1 MKEIYFEYNPF
12 TLEFI
17 VKEDGEKFDSE
28 SQIYEYINGKKRLQ
42 FWLDKLIP
50 ILYENINDNFNLTF
64 KGTVLDYE
72 DLQLEVDHF
81 NKTNKTNINLIYKE
95 VRSVDD
101 RLKELKNIFQY
112 MIDTAPFEELK
123 EKKVIEQFNDAI
135 GKEFEL
141 AVIATMSSG
150 KSTLLNSFL
159 GKELMPSKNQA
170 CTATIAR
177 IKDVDGMNGTSVI
190 CLDANENIVI
200 DEVSNVTVKDM
211 REFND
216 NEKVS
221 YIDIKTD
228 IPFVS
233 SHNLELVLLD
243 TPGPN
248 NSRDERHKEKT
259 YKVINESDPL
269 VLYVL
274 NATQLST
281 NDDNLLLSSVSKA
294 MEKAGK
300 QAKDRF
306 LFVVNKLDAFD
317 LEAGD
322 SIEKAYG
329 DVVSYLKS
337 HKIENPNIYLVSAH
351 TALITRLIKNNYGIS
366 RKQKGDFETIKSLFE
381 EFDELHLSKYA
392 ALSKSGHDKIN
403 TMLKNAED
411 ELDTL
416 LIHSGIPA
424 VEIAINDYLEKYA
437 MSEKIAKGVTTF
449 IGYIK
454 EINMENNI
462 ADALAGNEAKLKQ
475 FNDRIAYVSK
485 QIADGN
491 RGKEYKKRIEELG
504 ISKEI
509 SDELNRIVSVFGDR
523 LYEATN
529 YAVQVVSG
537 KKLPP
542 LAKAAAALPAIPAA
556 LAFAPLAAVGAAL
569 GIGGIF
575 GALAGNNDPYIVS
588 KSKGEEY
595 IRRFEEIVK
604 ELLISFSAEIESQI
618 YSDIIEFSNTMID
631 EYRQEINS
639 LSEEIDID
647 EFERDKSAFQFN
659 DLFDSSINELR
670 LGMDKHIKGKGIS
683 FKKVGIIP
691 FIDIR
696 ITDKFDILEYN
707 HDILAKI
714 FDNIQKECVR
724 IEKYAN
730 EELIKGIKE
739 KFLSQIDELEIVVSK
754 KIDSL
759 KNMTSS
765 KEQVEKFMAENK
777 KNKLWLEDFINRLNS
792 VIEL

>member
-200 DEVSNVTVKDM
+200 NEVDNVTVQDM

-454 EINMENNI
+454 ERNMENNI

-475 FNDRIAYVSK
+475 FN
-485 QIADGN
+485 
-491 RGKEYKKRIEELG
+491 EKR
-504 ISKEI
+504 
-509 SDELNRIVSVFGDR
+509 
-523 LYEATN
+523 
-529 YAVQVVSG
+529 
-537 KKLPP
+537 
-542 LAKAAAALPAIPAA
+542 
-556 LAFAPLAAVGAAL
+556 
-569 GIGGIF
+569 
-575 GALAGNNDPYIVS
+575 
-588 KSKGEEY
+588 
-595 IRRFEEIVK
+595 
-604 ELLISFSAEIESQI
+604 
-618 YSDIIEFSNTMID
+618 NT
-631 EYRQEINS
+631 
-639 LSEEIDID
+639 
-647 EFERDKSAFQFN
+647 
-659 DLFDSSINELR
+659 
-670 LGMDKHIKGKGIS
+670 
-683 FKKVGIIP
+683 
-691 FIDIR
+691 
-696 ITDKFDILEYN
+696 
-707 HDILAKI
+707 
-714 FDNIQKECVR
+714 
-724 IEKYAN
+724 
-730 EELIKGIKE
+730 
-739 KFLSQIDELEIVVSK
+739 
-754 KIDSL
+754 
-759 KNMTSS
+759 
-765 KEQVEKFMAENK
+765 
-777 KNKLWLEDFINRLNS
+777 
-792 VIEL
+792 

>member
-200 DEVSNVTVKDM
+200 NEVDNVTVQDM

-454 EINMENNI
+454 ERNMENNI

-491 RGKEYKKRIEELG
+491 RGKEYRKKIEALD

-509 SDELNRIVSVFGDR
+509 HNELNRIEGSFGYR
-523 LYEATN
+523 LSKEIDN
-529 YAVQVVSG
+529 IVKLMIG
-537 KKLPP
+537 KPLPP
-542 LAKAAAALPAIPAA
+542 LLKAI
-556 LAFAPLAAVGAAL
+556 
-569 GIGGIF
+569 IDI
-575 GALAGNNDPYIVS
+575 NPYFIN
-588 KSKGEEY
+588 KQKGTEY
-595 IRRFEEIVK
+595 VERVNLVVK
-604 ELLISFSAEIESQI
+604 DLLISFSAEIESQI

-631 EYRQEINS
+631 EYRKEINS
-639 LSEEIDID
+639 LLEEINIS
-647 EFERDKSAFQFN
+647 EFEIDKKIQFDN
-659 DLFDSSINELR
+659 LINSSVKDVYFSMN
-670 LGMDKHIKGKGIS
+670 KHVKNKGIS
-683 FKKVGIIP
+683 FERGKIFP
-691 FIDIR
+691 HIDIR
-696 ITDKFDILEYN
+696 ISDKFNIVEYN
-707 HDILAKI
+707 NDILAKI
-714 FDNIQKECVR
+714 FDNVHKECTR
-724 IEKYAN
+724 IERYAN

-739 KFLSQIDELEIVVSK
+739 KFLSQIDELEVLVSK

-759 KNMTSS
+759 KKITSS
-765 KEQVEKFMAENK
+765 KDQIEKFIDENK
-777 KNKLWLEDFINRLNS
+777 KNKLWLEDFINKLNS